1 MAEKKMKLK
10 FPHVFA
16 LMFIIT
22 IIMAILTWIVPAGE
36 FTRVKQGAITKV
48 VAGSYHLVK
57 ANPQGIWQIFESV
70 AKGWQQSAV
79 MIFMVFFVGAAITT
93 LEQTGAIRVGLSKVV
108 KALKGRELYAVGIVM
123 TIMSIGGAT
132 GVFANPVVALIPI
145 GLMLSKALGYDEVV
159 GFGMIYLGA
168 YAGFNVGW
176 GNVFTVGI
184 AHDIAQLPMFSGM
197 GVRVLFH
204 IVNLVIT
211 FAFVAMYIKRIK
223 ADPTQSLTYS
233 KDSVQTEEAA
243 VHGQDETLTLR
254 QILCLLIAVAS
265 FGAIIYGSINLK
277 WSIPQYSV
285 VFIMMAVVSGIV
297 GGLGITGTANAFV
310 KGCGTMVYAAFV
322 IGMARAI
329 SVVMIDG
336 KIIDTIVNWLAMP
349 IAMAGPVLGANLM
362 LVANV
367 IINFFIPSGSG
378 QAVTVMPIMVPLAD
392 LTGITRQVATQA
404 FQFGDGFTN
413 CIIPTAGTLMGC
425 LGIAKISY
433 EKYVGWFWPFLVLQL
448 VLAHVAITV
457 LQIMKWGPA

>member
-1 MAEKKMKLK
+1 MSEKKIKLK

-16 LMFIIT
+16 LMFMIT
-22 IIMAILTWIVPAGE
+22 IFMAILTWIVPAGE

-48 VAGSYHLVK
+48 VAGSYHFVK
-57 ANPQGIWQIFESV
+57 AQPQGFWQVFESV

-93 LEQTGAIRVGLSKVV
+93 LEQTGSIRVGLSKVV
-108 KALKGRELYAVGIVM
+108 KGLKGREIYAVGIVM
-123 TIMSIGGAT
+123 AIMSIGGAT
-132 GVFANPVVALIPI
+132 GVFANTVVALKPI

-159 GFGMIYLGA
+159 GFGMIYLGS

-184 AHDIAQLPMFSGM
+184 AHSIAELPMFSGM
-197 GVRVLFH
+197 AVRVLFH
-204 IVNLVIT
+204 IVNLAMSIG
-211 FAFVAMYIKRIK
+211 FVALYIKKIK

-233 KDSVQTEEAA
+233 PDKIDDEDTA
-243 VHGQDETLTLR
+243 VHSKDEKLTTR
-254 QILCLLIAVAS
+254 QMICLLIAVVS
-265 FGAIIYGSINLK
+265 FAAIIYGSINLK
-277 WSIPQYSV
+277 WGIQHYSV
-285 VFIMMAVVSGIV
+285 VFIMMAVFSGLV
-297 GGLGITGTANAFV
+297 GGLGVTGTANAFV
-310 KGCGTMVYAAFV
+310 KGCGTMVYAGFV

-329 SVVMIDG
+329 SVVMTDG

-349 IAMAGPVLGANLM
+349 IAQAGPVLGANMM
-362 LVANV
+362 LAANI

-413 CIIPTAGTLMGC
+413 CIIPTAGVVMGC

-433 EKYVGWFWPFLVLQL
+433 EKYVGWFWPFLATQV
-448 VLAHVAITV
+448 VLAFIAITI